1 MNPQNVSN
9 MEINFE
15 SPPRRTLREH
25 TEDLSDPPNPPD
37 PPDPPNPPGAPRARR
52 TRGVEQGQP
61 GPPLLSRRDVIRNQL
76 LSRMTERRNR
86 TSNTLVDHQRDLST
100 AIAVDTLI
108 DFFDEIGVESRH
120 WEGES
125 GASMANRNRVALMST
140 IEAYTPADPIPYPE
154 KVEDIHQPEPVA
166 ETEEHRAVCN
176 AIDACDEYNGPLDVA
191 PEPSFLCPISHSAY
205 RAPVCAPDGH
215 IYEKTYI

>member
-1 MNPQNVSN
+1 
-9 MEINFE
+9 
-15 SPPRRTLREH
+15 
-25 TEDLSDPPNPPD
+25 
-37 PPDPPNPPGAPRARR
+37 
-52 TRGVEQGQP
+52 
-61 GPPLLSRRDVIRNQL
+61 
-76 LSRMTERRNR
+76 MTERRNR

-215 IYEKTYI
+215 IYEKTYIEATKKAALVRCVPWCSPLTRARWTEASLFPASTSTMLAMKLWVKVKAMEVAGATPLDSVVQCAALLQEAL